1 MKRNRTNKATEP
13 QTVEKASPNGAEVSL
28 LNAAEA
34 LFADK
39 EFDAVT
45 TRDIAN
51 RAKVNLALVHYYF
64 GAKEK
69 LFRAVLERRIEELS
83 HRRLQLLK
91 DRHHSSPAIPITQI
105 VEAFVLPLLEFAT
118 AGNRGWRNY
127 IRLNGRVA
135 SSDKYIKLAGDLY
148 DPAANIFIE
157 EIART
162 LRAASRRDV
171 EWGYLFMV
179 SAMSC
184 AFAGGGRIERLSS
197 GKGKSSDLGEAYD
210 VLIPFISAGLEASG
224 RKLRTRHR
232 EKPTSELV

>member
-13 QTVEKASPNGAEVSL
+13 QTAEKASPNGAKTSL

-34 LFADK
+34 LFAER

-51 RAKVNLALVHYYF
+51 RARVNLALVHYYF

-69 LFRAVLERRIEELS
+69 LFRAVLARRIEELS
-83 HRRLQLLK
+83 QRRLQLLE
-91 DRHHSSPAIPITQI
+91 DRRQSSPIIPVAKI

-148 DPAANIFIE
+148 DPAANVFIE

-162 LRAASRRDV
+162 LHAASRRNV

-179 SAMSC
+179 SVMSC

-197 GKGKSSDLGEAYD
+197 GKGKSSDLRESYD

-224 RKLRTRHR
+224 QRLRTRHR
-232 EKPTSELV
+232 ETSAGELI

>member
-1 MKRNRTNKATEP
+1 MKRNQRNKATEP
-13 QTVEKASPNGAEVSL
+13 QAAEETSRNSAEVSL

-34 LFADK
+34 LFADR

-69 LFRAVLERRIEELS
+69 LFRAVLARRIEELS
-83 HRRLQLLK
+83 HRRLQLLQ
-91 DRHHSSPAIPITQI
+91 DCRRSSPVIPVVQI

-148 DPAANIFIE
+148 DPAANVFIE

-162 LRAASRRDV
+162 LHAAGRRNV

-179 SAMSC
+179 SVMSC
-184 AFAGGGRIERLSS
+184 AFSGGGRIERLSS
-197 GKGKSSDLGEAYD
+197 GKGKSSDLREAYD

-224 RKLRTRHR
+224 RGLRARHQ
-232 EKPTSELV
+232 EPSASEFV

>member
-1 MKRNRTNKATEP
+1 MKRNRRNKATE
-13 QTVEKASPNGAEVSL
+13 QQAAEAVSPNSAEVSL

-34 LFADK
+34 LFADR

-69 LFRAVLERRIEELS
+69 LFRAVLARRIEELS
-83 HRRLQLLK
+83 HRRLQLLE
-91 DRHHSSPAIPITQI
+91 DRRQSSPVIPVALI

-148 DPAANIFIE
+148 DPAANVFIE

-162 LRAASRRDV
+162 LRAASRRNV

-197 GKGKSSDLGEAYD
+197 GKGKSSDLREAYD
-210 VLIPFISAGLEASG
+210 VLIPFISAGLEASRRG
-224 RKLRTRHR
+224 LRTRHR
-232 EKPTSELV
+232 EPSAGELV

>member
-69 LFRAVLERRIEELS
+69 LFRAVLERRIEKLS

-91 DRHHSSPAIPITQI
+91 DRHHSSPPFRSRRSSRLSFFPCSSSQRPATGAGAIT
-105 VEAFVLPLLEFAT
+105 FD
-118 AGNRGWRNY
+118 
-127 IRLNGRVA
+127 
-135 SSDKYIKLAGDLY
+135 SM
-148 DPAANIFIE
+148 
-157 EIART
+157 
-162 LRAASRRDV
+162 AASPVRTNT
-171 EWGYLFMV
+171 
-179 SAMSC
+179 
-184 AFAGGGRIERLSS
+184 SS
-197 GKGKSSDLGEAYD
+197 WRA
-210 VLIPFISAGLEASG
+210 IS
-224 RKLRTRHR
+224 TI
-232 EKPTSELV
+232 

>member
-1 MKRNRTNKATEP
+1 MKRNQGRATEP
-13 QTVEKASPNGAEVSL
+13 PAAEETSRNGAEVSL

-34 LFADK
+34 LFADR

-69 LFRAVLERRIEELS
+69 LFRAVLARRIEELS
-83 HRRLQLLK
+83 RRRLQLLE
-91 DRHHSSPAIPITQI
+91 DRRQSSPAIPIVQI

-148 DPAANIFIE
+148 DPAANVFIE

-162 LRAASRRDV
+162 LHSAGRRNV

-179 SAMSC
+179 SVMSC
-184 AFAGGGRIERLSS
+184 AFSGSGRIDRLSS
-197 GKGKSSDLGEAYD
+197 GKGKSSDLREAYD
-210 VLIPFISAGLEASG
+210 VLVPFISAGLEASG
-224 RKLRTRHR
+224 RGLRSRHR
-232 EKPTSELV
+232 QPSAGELV